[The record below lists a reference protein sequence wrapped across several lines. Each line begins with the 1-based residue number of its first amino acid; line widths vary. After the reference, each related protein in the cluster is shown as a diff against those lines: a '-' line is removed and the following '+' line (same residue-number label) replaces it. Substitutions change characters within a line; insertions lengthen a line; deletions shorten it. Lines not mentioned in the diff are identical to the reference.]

1 VLAESR
7 RPTHCA
13 YNGAVEKAGVV
24 EKPRER
30 VGAWL
35 PFLAGLTAASLGAV
49 VLSASARRRRR
60 LDPRL
65 VRYREGRGPIPPAV
79 VVPGIL
85 GSGLARPDGTQVWLN
100 AGNAF
105 GSYDL
110 RLSDRP
116 SVSERSDDLVP
127 RGLLGVDAVLPR
139 LFGFTEYADLVDLL
153 ERAGLR
159 RDGDNRL
166 RNHIYT
172 YDWRRDLVDSA
183 RRLGEALDAMAEDL
197 GEPDLKVNLLA
208 HSMGGLV
215 ARYYLRYGGAEPGG
229 PVTWAGARRIE
240 SLILVA
246 PPNAGSVPSLDAILN
261 GSRVGF
267 SSTTLAASV
276 IAGMPSV
283 YQLLPPADAP
293 SLIDSRGEPVAAD
306 LHDPGFWRDRGL
318 GPYGPQRRTADPDG
332 GDPAP
337 KQAFLEAALGRARAF
352 QAALSAP
359 PGTACPLRA
368 YLLGGDC
375 LPTLARA
382 VLPDAFGAAP
392 RFEPRSQREADLM
405 FEAGD
410 GRVTRESALACHLP
424 GADGAESGSGLP
436 ELSHTFF
443 GHADHHGIYSEP
455 TFQSILLRILLRPRR
470 AAATGALRS
479 GDPAASA

>member
-1 VLAESR
+1 
-7 RPTHCA
+7 
-13 YNGAVEKAGVV
+13 VV
-24 EKPRER
+24 
-30 VGAWL
+30 VGAS
-35 PFLAGLTAASLGAV
+35 T
-49 VLSASARRRRR
+49 RRRRR

-65 VRYREGRGPIPPAV
+65 VRYPEGDGKTPPTV

-105 GSYDL
+105 GSHDL
-110 RLSDRP
+110 SLPDRLP
-116 SVSERSDDLVP
+116 LHERRDDLVP
-127 RGLLGVDAVLPR
+127 QGLLGVDAVLPR
-139 LFGFTEYADLVDLL
+139 LFGFSEYAALVQLL

-159 RDGDNRL
+159 RDAGQRL
-166 RNHIYT
+166 RYHIFS
-172 YDWRRDLVDSA
+172 YDWRCDLVDSA
-183 RRLGEALDAMAEDL
+183 RRLGETLDDMAD
-197 GEPDLKVNLLA
+197 GMGDPDLKVNLLG

-240 SLILVA
+240 SLVLVA
-246 PPNAGSVPSLDAILN
+246 TPNAGSVPSLDAILN
-261 GSRVGF
+261 GNRVGF

-276 IAGMPSV
+276 IAGMPSI
-283 YQLLPPADAP
+283 YELLPPAGAP

-306 LHDPGFWRDRGL
+306 LHDPGFWRERGL
-318 GPYGPQRRTADPDG
+318 GPYGPHRRNADPDA
-332 GDPAP
+332 GDPASRR
-337 KQAFLEAALGRARAF
+337 AFLEVALGRARAF
-352 QAALSAP
+352 QAALSAQ
-359 PGTACPLRA
+359 PGTPCPSRA

-392 RFEPRSQREADLM
+392 RFEPRTQAEADLM

-410 GRVTRESALACHLP
+410 GRVTRCSALACHLP
-424 GADGAESGSGLP
+424 GADRTESGSGLP
-436 ELSHTFF
+436 ELSHVFF

-470 AAATGALRS
+470 TEATRTQRS
-479 GDPAASA
+479 SVAQVAGR